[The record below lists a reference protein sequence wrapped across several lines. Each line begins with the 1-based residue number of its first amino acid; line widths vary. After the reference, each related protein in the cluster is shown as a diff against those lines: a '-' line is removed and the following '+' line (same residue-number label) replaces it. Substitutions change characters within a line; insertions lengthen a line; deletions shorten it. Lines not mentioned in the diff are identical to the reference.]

1 MSGKMKV
8 LVSASIFI
16 AGLALML
23 LIGPAQG
30 ARTDPVLSLMAS
42 FEPTWIDNSS
52 PNLIRNDADGTAYAN
67 TPSTKRAFY
76 GVDVTYTPATE
87 RLPGQFKM
95 KIDRNGLL
103 GRYVKIGFQDPSTD
117 PDCDD
122 TDGSLPGLSDV
133 SIDPLQGQAAG
144 ELETKRIEIST
155 WGVMFRTADGAVAQ
169 DSDLRLDMDKMRAG
183 ESKLI
188 QLSIEFT
195 PTDPLFDR
203 EYYLGVHHFD
213 ADLCSDTYGL
223 NGVAEI
229 FCTATGSMWE
239 IRPTTQTFVNEPD
252 NVRRLLHTTYQLDWL
267 NSIELRTWKMPF
279 ILRIWK

>member
-8 LVSASIFI
+8 LVIASVFV
-16 AGLALML
+16 AGLAVML

-30 ARTDPVLSLMAS
+30 AKPAPVLSLMAS
-42 FEPTWIDNSS
+42 FEPIWIDDSS
-52 PNLIRNDADGTAYAN
+52 ANRIRNDADGTVYAN
-67 TPSTKRAFY
+67 TPSTKKVFY
-76 GVDVTYTPATE
+76 GVDVTYTPAGGN
-87 RLPGQFKM
+87 LPGQFVM
-95 KIDRNGLL
+95 KVDRNGLL

-122 TDGSLPGLSDV
+122 TDGNVPGLSGV

-144 ELETKRIEIST
+144 ELETKRIEILT
-155 WGVMFRTADGAVAQ
+155 WSVLVRNADGMLVRDVEQ
-169 DSDLRLDMDKMRAG
+169 RLDMDKMLAG

-188 QLSIEFT
+188 NLSIEFT

-203 EYYLGVHHFD
+203 EYYLGVHHVD
-213 ADLCSDTYGL
+213 ADLCSDIYGL